1 VGCGRSA
8 RGQRATA
15 AALPNTRLPYPRP
28 NRRKQLRL
36 VDVLRRQKAHLEA
49 ARCLAFTEEEFMRA
63 LDAGGG
69 GGGSG
74 AAV

>member
-1 VGCGRSA
+1 
-8 RGQRATA
+8 
-15 AALPNTRLPYPRP
+15 
-28 NRRKQLRL
+28 
-36 VDVLRRQKAHLEA
+36 VLRRQKAHLEA